1 MSRLSDIPVI
11 YKFFISPIVA
21 IVLLLVLGAILFGA
35 YTSVQDSRA
44 RADQISESVDHLQ
57 VLMLGMAGGH
67 ADMMR
72 TVSWRQSNV
81 AAEQVEAA
89 MQASLANITAAQAA
103 RESLGSFEDAE
114 LEALRAEMVAL
125 IDAYEKSAAG
135 TMDAAITDPFIGS
148 MMMTDTYY
156 VYTDFVAAWQALM
169 DAVRAAAVD
178 TNQAA
183 EQALATSVTVFQ
195 IAAALTVVLLIAV
208 TLMIGR
214 EVARSTN
221 ALTERM
227 KRLAEGDKAAPIDGT
242 GRKDEIGAMARAL
255 VVFRDGMLKAD
266 ELAAQK
272 ERENEAREQRAT
284 RLQTLTEEFDSRA
297 TKMLDEVAGQ
307 AAHLKQ
313 TANALLETAERAQ
326 QQALAS
332 ASASEQSS
340 ASVEAVATS
349 AEALAQAIHDI
360 GRQVESSTELA
371 GAMVKSTE
379 ASSRE
384 VSALA
389 DAAQKIGEV
398 VQLITGIA
406 EQTNL
411 LALNA
416 TIEAARAGDAG
427 RGFAIVASEVKNLA
441 DQTAR
446 ATEDISAQVS
456 GIQGATGKTVSAI
469 ETIRDGIQRVSTITA
484 EISQAVQ
491 QQDSATREISQ
502 NVQYASTSTNEMSAL
517 VSTMKDAATL
527 TGESS
532 TDLLSAAESLADD
545 ADQLKTFVHDFIRDV
560 RVA

>member
-44 RADQISESVDHLQ
+44 RADQIAESVDHLQ

-103 RESLGSFEDAE
+103 RESLGSFDNAE
-114 LEALRAEMVAL
+114 LEALKTEMVAL
-125 IDAYEKSAAG
+125 IDAYEKSAAA
-135 TMDAAITDPFIGS
+135 TMDAAIIDPFIGS

-156 VYTDFVAAWQALM
+156 VYTDFVAAWQELM
-169 DAVRAAAVD
+169 DAVRAMAVD

-195 IAAALTVVLLIAV
+195 IAAALTVVLLIGV

-214 EVARSTN
+214 EVVRSTN

-227 KRLAEGDKAAPIDGT
+227 ERLAEGDKAASIDGT

-272 ERENEAREQRAT
+272 ERENEAREQRAV
-284 RLQTLTEEFDSRA
+284 RLQTLTEEFDARA
-297 TKMLDEVAGQ
+297 TRMLDEVAGQ

-371 GAMVKSTE
+371 GAMVTSTE

-389 DAAQKIGEV
+389 EAAQKIGEV

-545 ADQLKTFVHDFIRDV
+545 AEQLKTFVHDFIRDV

>member
-1 MSRLSDIPVI
+1 M
-11 YKFFISPIVA
+11 
-21 IVLLLVLGAILFGA
+21 LVLGAILFGA